1 MESQNLSNICPIC
14 VNPIKDDNY
23 TISECNHSF
32 HLECIIK
39 WWRSPRFDGCTGTC
53 PLCRSGPSQICVRAE
68 TIEKGRFVRKLSRKK
83 NTPTV
88 VKNLVK
94 KIKEY
99 EKKQKIHNRKTNAFY
114 RSKQYKNFSRKMR
127 NFDNKRWHYR
137 TKIRD
142 IYAQLASHYPYNYYI
157 LRDNN

>member
-1 MESQNLSNICPIC
+1 MQSQNLSNNFPIFF
-14 VNPIKDDNY
+14 NKIINDNY

-39 WWRSPRFDGCTGTC
+39 WWRSPRFDGCTGKC

-68 TIEKGRFVRKLSRKK
+68 TVQKGKFVRKLSRKK

-94 KIKEY
+94 KLKEY
-99 EKKQKIHNRKTNAFY
+99 EKKQKIHRKKTRLFY
-114 RSKQYKNFSRKMR
+114 KSKQYKYFSNRMR
-127 NFDNKRWHYR
+127 YLDNTRWHYSH
-137 TKIRD
+137 KIRD

-157 LRDNN
+157 LRDND